1 MQPPLPMRRP
11 DLPPDPD
18 PACPPGRRRRHHR
31 HSVVGTALM
40 TIGLL
45 AVLLALA
52 RYVIIP
58 LLVTANSLMGG

>member
-1 MQPPLPMRRP
+1 
-11 DLPPDPD
+11 
-18 PACPPGRRRRHHR
+18 
-31 HSVVGTALM
+31 M